1 MPPTL
6 ALSLWLIL
14 LLALFYFDPARD
26 PEASWASWVP
36 LVWLFF
42 VGSRSPSIWLGLV
55 HRGNTINAL
64 EEGNPMD
71 RAISSLL
78 ILLTIG
84 ILFARRFRWGD
95 FFARNSALVA
105 FLSFGL
111 LSVIWSDFPFITF
124 KKWFRDLGMYLV
136 ILVVLSDPR
145 PLEAV
150 RTVLRRLCY
159 LLIPLSIVLI
169 KYTALG
175 KTYSVWS
182 GAAEV
187 VGAATDKNM
196 LGVLCLV
203 SGIFFFWD
211 TLSRWPERKERQTKR
226 IILVNLAFLG
236 MTSWLMNLAQSATSG
251 VCLALGCLVIAVAHS
266 KAGKRRPGLLTVLA
280 PGIFLLYL
288 ILAVGFGMSGSLAEA
303 VGRNPTLS
311 DRTNFWRVLLSMQTH
326 PLVGFGYQSFW
337 LGSRIA
343 EFWRRL
349 GNGDNVHETHNGYLG
364 IYLDLGA
371 IGFCLFCLF
380 LISSYR
386 TICKKLKPFT
396 GFGSL
401 SLALW
406 TMLLFYN
413 VTEQSFEG
421 GLLYLTFL
429 LSAIVIPECLEE
441 RAHDIR
447 SPDVGVA
454 CAFRQALE
462 ASKEG
467 RKIPN
472 GSVWQG
478 SQDKRKADPSRLS
491 RWRGIPISRGS

>member
-1 MPPTL
+1 MSSSL

-14 LLALFYFDPARD
+14 LLALFYFDPAKD
-26 PEASWASWVP
+26 SEASWALWVP

-55 HRGNTINAL
+55 HGGGTVNAL
-64 EEGNPMD
+64 EEGNPID

-78 ILLTIG
+78 ILLTIVT
-84 ILFARRFRWGD
+84 LYARRFRWGD
-95 FFARNSALVA
+95 FFARNLPLVA
-105 FLSFGL
+105 FLSFAL
-111 LSVIWSDFPFITF
+111 LSVTWSDLPFITF

-136 ILVVLSDPR
+136 MLVVLSNPS

-169 KYTALG
+169 KWTALG

-211 TLSRWPERKERQTKR
+211 TLSRWPERKERRNKR
-226 IILVNLAFLG
+226 IILVNLALLG
-236 MTSWLMNLAQSATSG
+236 MTFWLMKLAQSATSN
-251 VCLALGCLVIAVAHS
+251 VCLAIGCLVIIVAHS
-266 KAGKRRPGLLTVLA
+266 GAGKRRPGLVKVLA

-288 ILAVGFGMSGSLAEA
+288 VLAVGFDMSGSLAQA

-326 PLVGFGYQSFW
+326 PLMGFGYQSFW
-337 LGSRIA
+337 LGSRLT
-343 EFWRRL
+343 EFWHKL
-349 GNGDNVHETHNGYLG
+349 GNGDNVHEAHNGYLG

-371 IGFCLFCLF
+371 IGLGLFCVF

-386 TICKKLKPFT
+386 TICKRLRPFT
-396 GFGSL
+396 SLGSL

-429 LSAIVIPECLEE
+429 LSAIVIPECFAE
-441 RAHDIR
+441 RAHD
-447 SPDVGVA
+447 SPSSDVGVPG
-454 CAFRQALE
+454 AFRQILE
-462 ASKEG
+462 ASEKG
-467 RKIPN
+467 RKVPN

-478 SQDKRKADPSRLS
+478 SQDKRKADPNRLS
-491 RWRGIPISRGS
+491 RWRGLPISRGS